1 MELQQFKEVS
11 QLFMDYDGE
20 VQINPFAKVH
30 WGTVQ
35 ENHLNGK
42 LFVDNDKNYGIIGS
56 EAKTSREVKDFSN
69 QVVGQ
74 IKAVSYTHLTLPTIL
89 LV

>member
-1 MELQQFKEVS
+1 
-11 QLFMDYDGE
+11 MDYDGE
-20 VQINPFAKVH
+20 VQINPFAKIH

-35 ENHLNGK
+35 ENYLNGK

-69 QVVGQ
+69 HVVGQ
-74 IKAVSYTHLTLPTIL
+74 IKVGDICIKRFFYKEGYKES
-89 LV
+89 